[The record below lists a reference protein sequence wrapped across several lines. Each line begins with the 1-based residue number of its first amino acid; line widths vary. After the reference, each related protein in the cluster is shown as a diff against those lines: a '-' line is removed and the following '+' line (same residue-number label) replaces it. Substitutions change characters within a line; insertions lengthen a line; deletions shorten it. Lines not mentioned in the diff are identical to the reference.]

1 MVKVVWVVRVV
12 RVVKVVRVIQ
22 MVCPVLESM
31 RPRNPG
37 LQAPTK
43 LAGFKIKNTYFSPLI
58 NSFSFRDMMENIV
71 KNTRNVCCFYWE
83 GNAIKPV
90 NLKLVAKY
98 MLLQAPSNLK
108 NRRLQGQ
115 DSRTGMVW
123 VVRVIQGVQVV
134 QVVSVVKV
142 VGDVRAIQVVQMV
155 HVVQVAQ
162 VVRW

>member
-1 MVKVVWVVRVV
+1 
-12 RVVKVVRVIQ
+12 
-22 MVCPVLESM
+22 
-31 RPRNPG
+31 
-37 LQAPTK
+37 
-43 LAGFKIKNTYFSPLI
+43 
-58 NSFSFRDMMENIV
+58 MMENIV

-123 VVRVIQGVQVV
+123 VVRVIQGVQVAQVV

-142 VGDVRAIQVVQMV
+142 VGDVRAIQMV
-155 HVVQVAQ
+155 
-162 VVRW
+162 